1 MNKELRANR
10 EANRETL
17 QVDGENNIVVCCI
30 IWLVVCARV
39 FVEDI
44 GEDGRLY

>member
-17 QVDGENNIVVCCI
+17 QVDGENNRVVVLYY
-30 IWLVVCARV
+30 LVSCVRARV
-39 FVEDI
+39 
-44 GEDGRLY
+44 RRR